1 MEVSGMRFGLP
12 GGRGDLD
19 PRGPVPTLELAR
31 VADELGY
38 ECLWF
43 GEQQLHA
50 GAGGARFQ
58 RSPVVAAAA
67 VAAVTTRIRVGFS
80 VLLPALHD
88 PVRLAGDIT
97 TLDVLSGGRV
107 NFGVGWP
114 DPRLPNTFARH
125 AEAEATLQDRLDTLL
140 GFWGGQPAVIDGVDY
155 EIAPTLQQPYPPV
168 YVAARDDDAI
178 AWAAERGYGLIL
190 PGART
195 PSSVRRCLDLF
206 GSSGGDPGE
215 VPVERFCLVAESDAE
230 ALRQARP
237 LVERLTGQL
246 SRSRPERVRQ
256 DTDDEDLEPER
267 FLRDT
272 ALVGSP
278 ETVAR
283 RVAELRDELGVQYVN
298 LRPSIGGNC
307 PPALQKVTVE
317 LFATEIMPRLA
328 TPDPQGASQ

>member
-1 MEVSGMRFGLP
+1 VRFGLP

-43 GEQQLHA
+43 GEQQLN
-50 GAGGARFQ
+50 AGGSRNQ
-58 RSPVVAAAA
+58 RSPVVVAAAAAA
-67 VAAVTTRIRVGFS
+67 VTRRIRVGFS
-80 VLLPALHD
+80 FLLPALHD
-88 PVRLAGDIT
+88 PVRLAGDLA

-107 NFGVGWP
+107 NLGVGWP
-114 DPRLPNTFARH
+114 DPRLPNTLAGH
-125 AEAEATLQDRLDTLL
+125 GEAEATLPDRLDTML
-140 GFWGGQPAVIDGVDY
+140 GYWGGRPLVVDGVDY
-155 EIAPTLQQPYPPV
+155 AIAATLQQPHPPV
-168 YVAARDDDAI
+168 YVAPRDDDAI
-178 AWAAERGYGLIL
+178 AWAAGRGYGLVV
-190 PGART
+190 PGAHK

-206 GSSGGDPGE
+206 GSNGGDPGE

-230 ALRQARP
+230 AREQARP

-246 SRSRPERVRQ
+246 SRSRPQRVRPG
-256 DTDDEDLEPER
+256 TDDEDLDPER

-278 ETVAR
+278 ETVAD
-283 RVAELRDELGVQYVN
+283 RVAGLRDELGVRYVN

-307 PPALQKVTVE
+307 PPPLQAVTVE
-317 LFATEIMPRLA
+317 LFATEIMPGLA
-328 TPDPQGASQ
+328 TPDLRDAS